1 MAVTVPVYDMTQVG
15 FNGKGGQS
23 SCCVAK
29 MRLVPGNPEFFAWV
43 VVKAYLQYS
52 GSVAHRENE
61 VAVLLSLRDVPGV
74 VPLLGLTITGGLVF
88 PKVPMSV
95 DEAFSQTSEDCIFS
109 NTVSYTRP
117 NSSPEGAR
125 DFIMKMAKDLHCTM
139 SDLHT
144 RKKITHGD
152 VSNSNI
158 MVTINNS
165 THSGIPTVTSLDDL
179 HFVFIDFGHSKP
191 LPNTDNAGHTSPYG
205 SRYFFIEDF
214 SSRMQAE
221 AGDLFQAPTVH
232 MCTQTHKS
240 LHTYI
245 IHTSQVLMVLLD
257 LAVKLSK
264 GAHEK
269 LRSVTLAMVKKRKQF
284 GEAWRRQKLPWV
296 QYVVSHDHSDCDNEL
311 HTCFCV
317 PVRTVFSSSDA
328 VKLLDQWFT
337 PTN

>member
-1 MAVTVPVYDMTQVG
+1 MVVTVYDMTKEG
-15 FNGKGGQS
+15 FKGKGGQAQ
-23 SCCVAK
+23 CFVAK
-29 MRLVPGNPEFFAWV
+29 MRLAPGNPDFFTWV
-43 VVKAYLQYS
+43 VVKEYFKHPNR
-52 GSVAHRENE
+52 GMEDHRKNE
-61 VAVLLSLRDVPGV
+61 IDVLRSLHDLPGV

-95 DEAFSQTSEDCIFS
+95 DEAFL
-109 NTVSYTRP
+109 NTCP
-117 NSSPEGAR
+117 NSSPEEAR
-125 DFIMKMAKDLHCTM
+125 DFIMKMATDLHCTM
-139 SDLHT
+139 NDLHAK
-144 RKKITHGD
+144 KKITHGD

-165 THSGIPTVTSLDDL
+165 THSGSATVRSLDDL

-245 IHTSQVLMVLLD
+245 HTSQVLMVLLV

-269 LRSVTLAMVKKRKQF
+269 LRSGTAPMVKKRKQF
-284 GEAWRRQKLPWV
+284 GEAWRQQDLPWV
-296 QYVVSHDHSDCDNEL
+296 QYVVSHDHSECDDEL

-317 PVRTVFSSSDA
+317 PVRTVFSSSDD
-328 VKLLDQWFT
+328 VKQLDQWFT
-337 PTN
+337 PTNTILVSR